1 MSSTTDQEIPVVQLN
16 DRQLQEQQTILLR
29 KIDKNVNRIY
39 QNVQFWFYFSLIAL
53 AIGLFIAMG

>member
-1 MSSTTDQEIPVVQLN
+1 MSSTTDQETPVVQLN

-53 AIGLFIAMG
+53 AIGLYITMG